1 MYLWIVRLLTLIP
14 SLSNSPRILSA
25 PHVELLDAIERI
37 NAPVSAG
44 RRFAERGRL
53 RQRHRALKPAR
64 CQRRSVSGWTMR
76 SAFLHVGVKAASAT
90 NTIRSSRVTLGL
102 ATDRCRMA
110 TWWRSKATSASKDRR
125 DRSKPTTA
133 AASMVMPANMVR

>member
-1 MYLWIVRLLTLIP
+1 
-14 SLSNSPRILSA
+14 
-25 PHVELLDAIERI
+25 
-37 NAPVSAG
+37 
-44 RRFAERGRL
+44 
-53 RQRHRALKPAR
+53 
-64 CQRRSVSGWTMR
+64 MR